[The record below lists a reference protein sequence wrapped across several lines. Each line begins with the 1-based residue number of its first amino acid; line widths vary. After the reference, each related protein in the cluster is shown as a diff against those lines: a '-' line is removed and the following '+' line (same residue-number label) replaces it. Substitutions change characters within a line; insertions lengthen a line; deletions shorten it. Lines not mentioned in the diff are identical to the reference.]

1 MPAEP
6 NTSTRVTSTHALD
19 PRPHVVIVG
28 GGFAGVTAARALARA
43 DVRITVIDRTNHH
56 LFQPLLYQVAMAV
69 LNPADITVPIR
80 WLLRD
85 QPNATVIMAEVDGI
99 DLAAR
104 TLALDGGSTTVD
116 WDYLVLA
123 SGARHAYFG
132 HPEWEPNAPGL
143 KSIEDALEMRRR
155 FLLSFEA
162 AERASADGERDALLT
177 FVIVGGGPTGV
188 ELAGMIP
195 EITRRT
201 LKKDF
206 RRIDTSKA
214 RVILL
219 EAGPRILPQ
228 FPDDLSARA
237 RHDLE
242 DLGVDV
248 RLGTAV
254 TSVDDD
260 GVTLAN
266 GERILAH
273 TVFWGAGNQASPLAR
288 QLGVPLDKAGRV
300 IVELDLS
307 VPGHRHVFAA
317 GDIAAVTP
325 SNGKP
330 VPAVAPA
337 ANQMGAHVA
346 AGILHDLRGTLRTP
360 FAYFNKGDLAT
371 IGRYRAVA
379 AIGKVKLHGALAWF
393 TWLFVHILYLAGFRN
408 RITVFVQWAYQYFTY
423 QRGVRLITGTTAHRL
438 LKTSRARELER
449 SSGPSTDRD
458 AAW

>member
-1 MPAEP
+1 MLAEP
-6 NTSTRVTSTHALD
+6 NTSTRVTSTHATD
-19 PRPHVVIVG
+19 PRPHVVIIG
-28 GGFAGVTAARALARA
+28 GGFAGLTAARALDRA
-43 DVRITVIDRTNHH
+43 DVRVTLIDRTNHH

-80 WLLRD
+80 WMLRH
-85 QPNATVIMAEVDGI
+85 QPNATVIMAEVEAI
-99 DLAAR
+99 DTDAR
-104 TLALDGGSTTVD
+104 TLTLDGGTTVVD
-116 WDYLVLA
+116 WDYLIVA

-132 HPEWEPNAPGL
+132 HPEWEQNAPGL
-143 KSIEDALEMRRR
+143 KSIEDALELRRR

-162 AERASADGERDALLT
+162 AERASAAGERDALMT

-195 EITRRT
+195 EITRHT
-201 LKKDF
+201 LKDDF
-206 RRIDTSKA
+206 RRIDPATA

-219 EAGPRILPQ
+219 EGSPRVLGQ
-228 FPDDLSARA
+228 FPEELSARA
-237 RHDLE
+237 RRDLE

-248 RLGTAV
+248 RVSTTV

-260 GVTLAN
+260 GVTLAS

-273 TVFWGAGNQASPLAR
+273 TVFWGAGNQASPLGR
-288 QLGVPLDKAGRV
+288 QLGVPLDRAGRV
-300 IVELDLS
+300 LVQPDLS
-307 VPGHRHVFAA
+307 IPGHSHVFAV
-317 GDIAAVTP
+317 GDLAAVTM
-325 SNGKP
+325 SDGKP

-337 ANQMGAHVA
+337 ANQMGEHA
-346 AGILHDLRGTLRTP
+346 AQAIIADLHGKTRAS

-379 AIGKVKLHGALAWF
+379 SVGKLRMTGWLAWLA
-393 TWLFVHILYLAGFRN
+393 WLFIHILYLAGFRN

-438 LKTSRARELER
+438 LRTSRERELER
-449 SSGPSTDRD
+449 
-458 AAW
+458 AAERRAADEAAA